1 MSKQHC
7 VMGLD
12 LDFLFLAMGF
22 IYLFLIFLCGLDGG
36 VVVTFC
42 LVDEKMWVKEKSY
55 LDLVILGL
63 KKNLKCCFSNFRGFD
78 FGVYLLGAKSKIW
91 NVLFM
96 RFNLGNFEKLN

>member
-1 MSKQHC
+1 MWFGWWGGC
-7 VMGLD
+7 
-12 LDFLFLAMGF
+12 DFLFGWWEN
-22 IYLFLIFLCGLDGG
+22 
-36 VVVTFC
+36 V
-42 LVDEKMWVKEKSY
+42 VKEKSY
-55 LDLVILGL
+55 LDLLILVL

>member
-1 MSKQHC
+1 
-7 VMGLD
+7 MGLD

-55 LDLVILGL
+55 LDLVILVL
-63 KKNLKCCFSNFRGFD
+63 KKKF
-78 FGVYLLGAKSKIW
+78 KM
-91 NVLFM
+91 LF
-96 RFNLGNFEKLN
+96 FKF

>member
-1 MSKQHC
+1 MCDGVRSRFFIF
-7 VMGLD
+7 GN
-12 LDFLFLAMGF
+12 GF
-22 IYLFLIFLCGLDGG
+22 YLFIFNFLRGLDGG

-42 LVDEKMWVKEKSY
+42 LVDEKMRVKEKSY
-55 LDLVILGL
+55 LDLVILVL

-78 FGVYLLGAKSKIW
+78 FGVYLFGAKSKIW